1 MRLPEISSLMSDTKL
16 SEVARVFLKLGFT
29 AFGGPAAHIALMHK
43 EVVKDRQWITEEHF
57 LDLVGATNL
66 IPGPNST
73 EMAIHLGY
81 ERAGWKGLIVA
92 GLCFILPAVIITGLF
107 AIAYKEYGQL
117 PELQPFLYGIKP
129 AIIAVILAAIFPL
142 AVKALRNSELAA
154 IGIMALVLCLCGFN
168 EILILFGS
176 GLIYLVFVI
185 LKGSIF
191 KKNINSLFPI
201 GLLQIIGTNTNPV
214 SGMNLFL
221 IFLKIGAILYG
232 SGYVLFALLD
242 AELVS
247 TGLLKRQ
254 QLIDA
259 IAMGQFTPG
268 PVFSAVTFIGYQI
281 NDAKGALLSTI
292 GIFLPSFVFV
302 ALLNPIVKLVRGS
315 AMFSSFLDAVNIA
328 SVAVIVVVCY
338 EMGKETITDAKT
350 IMIGIIS
357 LVIVFGFKQINT
369 AWIILGGAILG
380 FLLHKFV

>member
-57 LDLVGATNL
+57 LIWVGATNL

-350 IMIGIIS
+350 VMIGIFS

>member
-350 IMIGIIS
+350 VMIGIFS

>member
-1 MRLPEISSLMSDTKL
+1 MRMPEISSLMSDTKL

-57 LDLVGATNL
+57 LDLVGTTNL

-117 PELQPFLYGIKP
+117 PEFQPFLYGIKP

-254 QLIDA
+254 QLIAA

-268 PVFSAVTFIGYQI
+268 TVCSAITFIGYQV
-281 NDAKGALLSTI
+281 NDGKG
-292 GIFLPSFVFV
+292 
-302 ALLNPIVKLVRGS
+302 
-315 AMFSSFLDAVNIA
+315 
-328 SVAVIVVVCY
+328 
-338 EMGKETITDAKT
+338 
-350 IMIGIIS
+350 
-357 LVIVFGFKQINT
+357 
-369 AWIILGGAILG
+369 G
-380 FLLHKFV
+380 FL